1 MTQIE
6 LLLTLTRKELRTE
19 VAKLRQ
25 DWHTALLSRKEED
38 IRASGIKYQIANN
51 LYRNN

>member
-1 MTQIE
+1 MSQIE
-6 LLLTLTRKELRTE
+6 FLLTLTRKELRTE

-25 DWHTALLSRKEED
+25 DWHTALLSRREDD
-38 IRASGIKYQIANN
+38 IRVSGIKYQTANN